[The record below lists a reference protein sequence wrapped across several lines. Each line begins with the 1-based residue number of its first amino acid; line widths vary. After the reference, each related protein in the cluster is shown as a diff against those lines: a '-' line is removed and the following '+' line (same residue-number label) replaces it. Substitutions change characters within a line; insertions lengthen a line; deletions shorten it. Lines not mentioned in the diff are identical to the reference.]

1 MRHHHKIQFLGQMSS
16 SFYVKIIFYDSVQE
30 IRCWIFL
37 FTLFFLRLLLMLACF
52 CWEESRHNLYF
63 LALITPMVGMV

>member
-37 FTLFFLRLLLMLACF
+37 FTLFFKALANAGMLLLG
-52 CWEESRHNLYF
+52 RK
-63 LALITPMVGMV
+63 